1 MGFSDIF
8 FNLPKIVKYLL
19 YRYNIQLTDIKDAL
33 FELLI
38 KTSLAYDPSGFEL
51 ALYLI
56 LINGMA
62 VDATP
67 FNISFIP
74 PDAVPVTFG
83 VLTSKFPD
91 RRSQEIIKLIAPS
104 GDTVGLTA
112 LIYIV
117 LTSPFEAGGVSRL
130 DKIEEVARRRPDK
143 VLDYVTVNL
152 YRLFHN
158 NTTFCLEPIVGEKA
172 KMIIDRLRR
181 DLVQDIVTKLPL
193 AKLRYLATLYHV
205 TNMPR
210 IKIVVEEPIEVPIPQ
225 NTEGE
230 EATAEEE
237 RKEKEEAVEE
247 EEVFEIGGGGNEGG
261 DADVESEID
270 LLERE

>member
-38 KTSLAYDPSGFEL
+38 KASLAYDPSTFEL

-74 PDAVPVTFG
+74 PDAVPITFG

-104 GDTVGLTA
+104 SDSVGLTA

-172 KMIIDRLRR
+172 KMILDRLKR

-237 RKEKEEAVEE
+237 RKEKEEVVEG
-247 EEVFEIGGGGNEGG
+247 EEVFEIGGGGGGG
-261 DADVESEID
+261 DGDVESEID